1 MKILRCTPTYYDVV
15 YSINPHMK
23 PGEASPTKAQEQ
35 WKAIDEVYGKI
46 GVEVEHIEGQPGL
59 PDMVF
64 SANQMLHFRF
74 PDGRLGVI
82 MANMV
87 HPERRGEVPF
97 FARWFEERGYN
108 VFFLPDTVRF
118 EGMGDVFY
126 HADRSFLWGGW
137 GFRTDKEAHELI
149 AEITGLPVRS
159 LHLVN
164 SHFYHLDTCLCV
176 LNEHTAMIYRDAFD
190 DESYAKL
197 KEVYSD
203 LIEVSEQDAMN
214 FVCNAHCPDRKHVLL
229 QRGRVEVEN
238 HLRQRGFTPI
248 PLETREFLKAGGS
261 VTCLR
266 LELE

>member
-97 FARWFEERGYN
+97 FARWFEEAEGQRFGGARHKEGSL
-108 VFFLPDTVRF
+108 VVEELCDIGAVVHDSKTVR
-118 EGMGDVFY
+118 
-126 HADRSFLWGGW
+126 DRPEK
-137 GFRTDKEAHELI
+137 T
-149 AEITGLPVRS
+149 
-159 LHLVN
+159 
-164 SHFYHLDTCLCV
+164 
-176 LNEHTAMIYRDAFD
+176 
-190 DESYAKL
+190 
-197 KEVYSD
+197 
-203 LIEVSEQDAMN
+203 
-214 FVCNAHCPDRKHVLL
+214 
-229 QRGRVEVEN
+229 
-238 HLRQRGFTPI
+238 
-248 PLETREFLKAGGS
+248 
-261 VTCLR
+261 
-266 LELE
+266 